1 MSARFSPA
9 LSRFLADYG
18 MLFVLIV
25 LCLYYS
31 WATIAEQSPAGAAG
45 GEQLAGDLAAS
56 LERGARVLIVGRETE
71 EDVAFTRALL
81 ERLPAA
87 GLDVAAVVN
96 GQPSDAR
103 EALERLA

>member
-1 MSARFSPA
+1 MTIRPTAA

-18 MLFVLIV
+18 MLFVLLV
-25 LCLYYS
+25 LCLFYS

-45 GEQLAGDLAAS
+45 GEELARDLTAR
-56 LERGARVLIVGRETE
+56 LPRGARVLIVGRDTE

-87 GLDVAAVVN
+87 GLEVAAVVN
-96 GQPSDAR
+96 GQP
-103 EALERLA
+103 